1 MTSPFYLSFKRK
13 VIFKARF
20 IANVEPALYSI
31 RNTHMGAW
39 KLELKSQLCP
49 VVAVNVPSLT
59 FQNYFCVCYQERNE

>member
-49 VVAVNVPSLT
+49 VVAVNVP
-59 FQNYFCVCYQERNE
+59 